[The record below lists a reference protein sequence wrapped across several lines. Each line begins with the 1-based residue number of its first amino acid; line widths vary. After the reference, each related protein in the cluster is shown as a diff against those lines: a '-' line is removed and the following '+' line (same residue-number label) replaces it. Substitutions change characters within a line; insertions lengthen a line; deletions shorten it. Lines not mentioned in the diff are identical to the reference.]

1 MTMNDLR
8 EALRLVP
15 FRPFRVFVTD
25 GGTYDVR
32 HPDLCMIGPRI
43 AVIGIP
49 PAGQNEPIL
58 ERFAVVDLIHV
69 TRLEPIDGPSSP
81 TSNGESAT

>member
-1 MTMNDLR
+1 MTMNELR
-8 EALRLVP
+8 NALRLTP

-25 GGTYDVR
+25 GGSYDVR

-49 PAGQNEPIL
+49 PAGQSEPIL
-58 ERFAVVDLIHV
+58 ERYAVVDLIHV
-69 TRLEPIDGPSSP
+69 TRLEPLDSP
-81 TSNGESAT
+81 LSPNNN

>member
-1 MTMNDLR
+1 VADS
-8 EALRLVP
+8 
-15 FRPFRVFVTD
+15 
-25 GGTYDVR
+25 GTYDVR

-58 ERFAVVDLIHV
+58 ERYAVVDLIHV
-69 TRLEPIDGPSSP
+69 TRLEPLDNPPSP
-81 TSNGESAT
+81 TSNGSAAT

>member
-8 EALRLVP
+8 EALRMVP

-25 GGTYDVR
+25 GGTHDVR

-49 PAGQNEPIL
+49 PAGQNEAIL
-58 ERFAVVDLIHV
+58 ERYAVVDLIRV
-69 TRLEPIDGPSSP
+69 TRLEPLEMPRSP
-81 TSNGESAT
+81 TNN

>member
-8 EALRLVP
+8 AALRMVP

-32 HPDLCMIGPRI
+32 RPDLCMIGPRI

-49 PAGQNEPIL
+49 PAGQSEAIL
-58 ERFAVVDLIHV
+58 ERYAVVDLIHV
-69 TRLEPIDGPSSP
+69 TRLEPLEMPLSP
-81 TSNGESAT
+81 TNN